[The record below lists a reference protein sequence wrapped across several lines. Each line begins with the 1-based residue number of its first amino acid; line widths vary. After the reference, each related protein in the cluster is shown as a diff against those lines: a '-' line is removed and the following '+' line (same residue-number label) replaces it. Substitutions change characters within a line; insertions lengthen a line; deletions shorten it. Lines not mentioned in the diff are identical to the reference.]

1 MDTKNTDHTKH
12 RLDGE
17 RAKKII
23 HILIGSKFYFDLNLV
38 ERHDLIRYILK
49 KISIFFLKT
58 NPTKFVAFSS
68 SFCSQYYN
76 TRSCFVK

>member
-38 ERHDLIRYILK
+38 ERHDLIRYILRR
-49 KISIFFLKT
+49 F
-58 NPTKFVAFSS
+58 PFS
-68 SFCSQYYN
+68 F
-76 TRSCFVK
+76 